1 MKKEQNL
8 QETQEQAL
16 NIPVVSGRF
25 SVKISEIIA
34 LRERM
39 KEININDL
47 SNIDFISDNGDIIII
62 VPGDIQTYAGCSHI
76 FVNGKHKN
84 HSRNK
89 NGGCTVKTSKGII
102 CTKCNY
108 TKDFSLDST
117 VTYSPCPH

>member
-8 QETQEQAL
+8 QETQEQVL

-47 SNIDFISDNGDIIII
+47 SNIDFISDNGEIVKINDEIISEFKYTGLSNVDFI
-62 VPGDIQTYAGCSHI
+62 VT
-76 FVNGKHKN
+76 
-84 HSRNK
+84 
-89 NGGCTVKTSKGII
+89 
-102 CTKCNY
+102 
-108 TKDFSLDST
+108 DFYKSGF
-117 VTYSPCPH
+117 